1 MKVAIVTL
9 FPEMFTALTD
19 YGISRRALENNL
31 LEVAFWNPRD
41 FSNNRHKTVDDRP
54 YGGGPGMVLM
64 IEPLRQA
71 ILAAKDWASAAT
83 QPMVIYLSPQ
93 GQRLDQS
100 GVAELID
107 VGKIQPYM
115 K

>member
-54 YGGGPGMVLM
+54 YGGGPGMVLASFRPPFGTPNPGFPKSRNR
-64 IEPLRQA
+64 PLWEIVMLRN
-71 ILAAKDWASAAT
+71 
-83 QPMVIYLSPQ
+83 
-93 GQRLDQS
+93 GQ
-100 GVAELID
+100 ID
-107 VGKIQPYM
+107 GLRNTVFGSK
-115 K
+115 